1 MFTNIVKLS
10 KEKFGLGEKSEAFVQ
25 NIVSQIIDKN
35 SGGVANF
42 ISLLYKNG
50 LGNEVK
56 EWVSKDADEL
66 SPLKSKDV
74 ARVFGGTNG
83 LIERIST
90 KLELDKNI
98 VNGVIG
104 FALPKVISVMS
115 PNGIIPSFISG
126 DIYDFIE
133 HGLPKEKAKVSF
145 ITSMFGA
152 SSAKASQNSSL
163 SDEETVSKTQK
174 VEKETP
180 KKENIQKVEKE
191 KVTKVEK
198 TPKPQAIET
207 KSTNALKIASFV
219 VGAVLLAVVLNSLVS
234 SSDEEYIAELS
245 IEPNNTAVMG
255 TQIRAVETP
264 QIEEINISLDEN
276 TTLSDANLTPNGTP
290 ITPRERKVLEE
301 QKMVQAQKVVINEVV
316 TPQKIQDKNLTQ
328 APKQKENQEVEAKP
342 TTIPTAVKSV
352 SSKRVYFGSND
363 STPQNLNAD
372 DMNDIVV
379 KLQSNPN
386 AKVSLSGRY
395 DKYGEVS
402 YSESLSHQR
411 ASNIKQVLVDM
422 GVNESQIVVPK
433 PKLSEDSYNQA
444 RRVDINVME

>member
-42 ISLLYKNG
+42 ISTLYKNG

-90 KLELDKNI
+90 NLELDKNI
-98 VNGVIG
+98 VNGAIG

-115 PNGIIPSFISG
+115 PNGIIPSFVSG

-152 SSAKASQNSSL
+152 SSAKASQNSSP
-163 SDEETVSKTQK
+163 SDEESIPKTQK

-180 KKENIQKVEKE
+180 KKESVQ
-191 KVTKVEK
+191 KVEK

-219 VGAVLLAVVLNSLVS
+219 VGAVLLAVVFNSLVS

-290 ITPRERKVLEE
+290 ITPRERKALEE
-301 QKMVQAQKVVINEVV
+301 QTVLTQKVVTNEVV
-316 TPQKIQDKNLTQ
+316 ETQKSQDKNLTQ

-342 TTIPTAVKSV
+342 TTTPTAVKSV

-363 STPQNLNAD
+363 STPENLNAD

-395 DKYGEVS
+395 DKYGDVS
-402 YSESLSHQR
+402 YSESLSRQR

-422 GVNESQIVVPK
+422 GVNESQIVVSK

>member
-42 ISLLYKNG
+42 ISILYKNG

-90 KLELDKNI
+90 NLELDKNI
-98 VNGVIG
+98 VNGAIG

-198 TPKPQAIET
+198 TPKPHAIET

-219 VGAVLLAVVLNSLVS
+219 VGAVLLAVVFNSLIS

-276 TTLSDANLTPNGTP
+276 GTLSDANLTPNGTP

-301 QKMVQAQKVVINEVV
+301 QKMQQVQKVVRNEVV
-316 TPQKIQDKNLTQ
+316 ETQKSQDKNLTQ

-342 TTIPTAVKSV
+342 TTTPTAVKSV

-402 YSESLSHQR
+402 YSESLSRQR
-411 ASNIKQVLVDM
+411 ASNIKQVLVAM
-422 GVNESQIVVPK
+422 GVNESQIVVSK

>member
-42 ISLLYKNG
+42 ILILYKNG

-98 VNGVIG
+98 VNGAIG

-152 SSAKASQNSSL
+152 SSAKASQNSSP
-163 SDEETVSKTQK
+163 SDEESIPKT
-174 VEKETP
+174 
-180 KKENIQKVEKE
+180 QKVEKE

-198 TPKPQAIET
+198 TPKPHAIET
-207 KSTNALKIASFV
+207 KSTNTLKIASFV
-219 VGAVLLAVVLNSLVS
+219 VGVVLLAVVFNSLIS

-245 IEPNNTAVMG
+245 IAPNNTAVMG

-264 QIEEINISLDEN
+264 QIEEINISLEEN
-276 TTLSDANLTPNGTP
+276 GTLSDANLTPNGTP

-301 QKMVQAQKVVINEVV
+301 QKM
-316 TPQKIQDKNLTQ
+316 
-328 APKQKENQEVEAKP
+328 
-342 TTIPTAVKSV
+342 
-352 SSKRVYFGSND
+352 
-363 STPQNLNAD
+363 
-372 DMNDIVV
+372 
-379 KLQSNPN
+379 
-386 AKVSLSGRY
+386 
-395 DKYGEVS
+395 
-402 YSESLSHQR
+402 
-411 ASNIKQVLVDM
+411 
-422 GVNESQIVVPK
+422 
-433 PKLSEDSYNQA
+433 
-444 RRVDINVME
+444 